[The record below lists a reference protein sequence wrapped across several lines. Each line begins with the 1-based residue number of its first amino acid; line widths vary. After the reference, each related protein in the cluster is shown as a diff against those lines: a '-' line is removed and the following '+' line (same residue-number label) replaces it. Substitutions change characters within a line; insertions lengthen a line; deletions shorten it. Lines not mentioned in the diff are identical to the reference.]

1 MKQLKALILS
11 ILCLPAFANSN
22 LLLNNE
28 GADLDFS
35 KQLTVKKSLE
45 LDDPFVILLF
55 SRWKALG
62 ALDPQVN
69 GWFDAIFAK
78 NYEASLKVLPK
89 ISEPKVSDLKRPI
102 ELYLLYR
109 LGYFQTFL
117 GQWIDYTGSSNFLK
131 TELGLALD
139 QVVAPQ
145 SSLLILKSGLA
156 LTDEQEK
163 LLEKVK
169 GELESRLNV
178 SLQAFKALKTGAQA
192 IEWIGR
198 LPQND
203 IMRLHL
209 AHTALLDYGRK
220 GMLGASGKLI
230 KKVVEPWIEKSS
242 DEEEIALYY
251 MTLGRLLYQAKAFDA
266 AGTYYRLIPES
277 SKYFLQA
284 KTELLWVLLQTRD
297 FSQAMGEL
305 ATLKLEIFDDQFY
318 PEVYLASA
326 IGHTM
331 LCQFKDARESIH
343 QFVTVNKDWAK
354 KISEALEAKNPP
366 TVEENFYSKTM
377 RKQLLSLKAELNTLR
392 ERNIAGYR
400 EQLEQQRDHVKAR
413 LVSESKRQWKNREK
427 ILMSAL
433 YKMKFVRIELLSRMR
448 AVAEGLNEQLPTQD
462 MVKRYDAAPVRYSNN
477 QLSFPSDGMLWADEL
492 FNMKGKVKNLCLEG
506 KFYRGK
512 TVGKS
517 NE

>member
-1 MKQLKALILS
+1 MKQLKALFLT

-62 ALDPQVN
+62 ALEPQAN
-69 GWFDAIFAK
+69 AWFDGIFAK
-78 NYEASLKVLPK
+78 NYEASLKALPVIKANK
-89 ISEPKVSDLKRPI
+89 IQDLKKPV

-117 GQWIDYTGSSNFLK
+117 NEWITFTGSSNFLK

-145 SSLLILKSGLA
+145 SSLLILKSGLS
-156 LTDEQEK
+156 LSEKQEK
-163 LLEKVK
+163 LLENVK
-169 GELESRLNV
+169 DRLDSRLNI
-178 SLQAFKALKTGAQA
+178 SLQAFKALKTGAGA

-198 LPQND
+198 LPEDD

-230 KKVVEPWIEKSS
+230 KKVVEPWIEKSEN
-242 DEEEIALYY
+242 EEEIALYY
-251 MTLGRLLYQAKAFDA
+251 MTLGRLLYQARAFKAA
-266 AGTYYRLIPES
+266 STYYRLIPDS

-297 FSQAMGEL
+297 FSEAMGEL
-305 ATLKLEIFDDQFY
+305 ATLKLEIFEDRFY

-343 QFVTVNKDWAK
+343 QFVDVNKDWAQR
-354 KISEALEAKNPP
+354 ISTALGSTNPP
-366 TVEENFYSKTM
+366 TIEENFYSKVM
-377 RKQLLSLKAELNTLR
+377 RKQLLSLKSELNTLK
-392 ERNIAGYR
+392 ERKIDRYNELLNER
-400 EQLEQQRDHVKAR
+400 VSLVKGK
-413 LVSESKRQWKNREK
+413 LVTESKRQWKNREK

-448 AVAEGLNEQLPTQD
+448 AVAEGLNEQLPTKD
-462 MVKRYDAAPVRYSNN
+462 MVKRYEAAPVRYNGN
-477 QLSFPSDGMLWADEL
+477 QISFPSDGMLWADEL
-492 FNMKGKVKNLCLEG
+492 FNMKGKVKNLCLQG
-506 KFYRGK
+506 KFYSTQGAGEAK
-512 TVGKS
+512 
-517 NE
+517 